1 MITSKELSQEF
12 KEYLS
17 LEAQIATLQTKKQ
30 IIAISI
36 IKNECP
42 YKIGDCVE
50 YSEWYLP
57 NKTSYGV
64 IKNIDFKGFDTDAID
79 NKWRIAIRPS
89 NKFFKEYEGRN
100 AVHLGKDRGDK
111 IKVI

>member
-1 MITSKELSQEF
+1 MITGKELSLEF
-12 KEYLS
+12 KEYIL

-30 IIAISI
+30 IIASSI

-50 YSEWYLP
+50 YSEWYRT

-64 IKNIDFKGFDTDAID
+64 IKNIYFVGFDTDAID
-79 NKWRIAIRPS
+79 NKWRIAINPS

-100 AVHLGKDRGDK
+100 AVHLGKNSGDK